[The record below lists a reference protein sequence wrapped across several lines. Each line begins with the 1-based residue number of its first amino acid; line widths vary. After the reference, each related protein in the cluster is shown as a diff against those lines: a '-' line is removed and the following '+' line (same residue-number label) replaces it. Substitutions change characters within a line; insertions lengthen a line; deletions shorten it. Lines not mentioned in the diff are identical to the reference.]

1 MGSLVSKACL
11 NCAAPLPEGSLTCAF
26 CGSSHVLT
34 AEGFQSACQGCGAGN
49 PPHAK
54 HCVQCTKPLL
64 LPCPECAALNPL
76 GSRYC
81 HDCTIEFASYK
92 DPHYQVAEN
101 TVPLEAVDERVKTWL
116 EGRWFKARDI
126 ATQLQVLE
134 RTLFWVPVWR
144 FFAEAKGHVQ
154 GQVSQTH
161 YRSVSHKRFV
171 SDGQGGG
178 DWQTEVDSEPYTV
191 WNDVQRDFQQ
201 PISVSLRAADPEGTE
216 PLYRALGEPW
226 KQKVPCACSTAP
238 GRGRLRARVRA
249 RARAA
254 APPTTACAPR
264 PPPSSSGPCSSGSCA
279 STCAGVQ
286 PALSLTFYP
295 VWSVLYR
302 YKRKQ
307 GTLQLDGVTGEGHG
321 KRISLLTQWL
331 S

>member
-11 NCAAPLPEGSLTCAF
+11 NCAAPLPEGSLSCAF
-26 CGSSHVLT
+26 CGSSHVMT
-34 AEGFQSACQGCGAGN
+34 ADGFQSACQGCGAGN

-54 HCVQCTKPLL
+54 HCVQCREPLQ

-101 TVPLEAVDERVKTWL
+101 SVPLEAVDAKVKAWL

-126 ATQLQVLE
+126 STQLQVLE

-144 FFAEAKGHVQ
+144 FFAEAKGRVQ
-154 GQVSQTH
+154 GQTSQTH

-191 WNDVQRDFQQ
+191 WNDVQHEFQQ
-201 PISVSLRAADPEGTE
+201 PVSVALRAADPQGTA
-216 PLYRALGEPW
+216 PLYAALGEPW
-226 KQKVPCACSTAP
+226 QAKVPLRVLDGPLGGADHERVFEPELEPLAAYD
-238 GRGRLRARVRA
+238 RLRREAGAELERTLLERVLRLDV
-249 RARAA
+249 RY
-254 APPTTACAPR
+254 
-264 PPPSSSGPCSSGSCA
+264 
-279 STCAGVQ
+279 VQ

-307 GTLQLDGVTGEGHG
+307 GTLQLDGVSGEGHG